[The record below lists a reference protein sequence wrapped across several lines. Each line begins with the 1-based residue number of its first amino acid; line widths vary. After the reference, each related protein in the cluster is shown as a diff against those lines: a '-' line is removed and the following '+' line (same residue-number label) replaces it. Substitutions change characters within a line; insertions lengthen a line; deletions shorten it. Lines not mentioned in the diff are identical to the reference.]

1 MDTFELHSKQPPRS
15 SAGSSCANTPPL
27 PPPPSM
33 SIQTPLP
40 FPGSG
45 SLQPRHGPRF
55 IFPTVSPARQVP
67 RTPSTRM
74 PVPSFQSF
82 LAQNSPRSRDLS
94 ASHSSPLHLG
104 HSASSVVS
112 SASSSS
118 PLRDHVL
125 IVNEDG
131 TETSAEVV
139 PNIENTNKKT
149 RKQGRPNKVSISE
162 YLLRFR
168 TFVLK
173 EEENPAKGY
182 YVKMLEMQTQQM
194 ELRGKLLKEKLIL
207 EQLKQRLIRRKLAT
221 DDQQE
226 ESLQD
231 ESSDSND
238 DEEDLGDM

>member
-168 TFVLK
+168 TFVFKGRGGSCQEVLCENAGDADAANGVERKVAQREVDHRAAQAKADK
-173 EEENPAKGY
+173 EEIGY
-182 YVKMLEMQTQQM
+182 
-194 ELRGKLLKEKLIL
+194 
-207 EQLKQRLIRRKLAT
+207 
-221 DDQQE
+221 
-226 ESLQD
+226 
-231 ESSDSND
+231 
-238 DEEDLGDM
+238 